1 MQAIQRFLIA
11 TMLMLGA
18 YAQAAPAYQ
27 GAPADDARL
36 HYQQGQIAFVGI
48 QLAEELEI
56 PGLKP
61 AQQDVVRQ
69 QYEIRPLNRR
79 WKTFANIEQQ
89 ADELG
94 RLRSYAV
101 RYNLMM
107 WKLDRSPKSD
117 RFKYRY

>member
-1 MQAIQRFLIA
+1 VQAIQRFLIA

-18 YAQAAPAYQ
+18 NAEATPAYQ
-27 GAPADDARL
+27 GAPTDDARQ
-36 HYQQGQIAFVGI
+36 HYQQGQVAFVGI
-48 QLAEELEI
+48 QLAEGLEI

-107 WKLDRSPKSD
+107 WKLDRSPKSH

>member
-18 YAQAAPAYQ
+18 NAEATPAYQ
-27 GAPADDARL
+27 GAPTDDARL
-36 HYQQGQIAFVGI
+36 HYQQGQVAFVGI
-48 QLAEELEI
+48 QLAEGLEI